1 MSDGEAYN
9 PDYTDEDLEI
19 AGEPIY
25 ENKSV
30 GDSSTNN
37 PTLEDVYQDP
47 NIVEYPMSGQTNR
60 IATPLQ
66 RKEGATAPSSRLF

>member
-9 PDYTDEDLEI
+9 PDYTDEDLGI

-25 ENKSV
+25 ENKSAAPA
-30 GDSSTNN
+30 SATN

-47 NIVEYPMSGQTNR
+47 NIVEYPMAGQTNR

-66 RKEGATAPSSRLF
+66 QREGATAPSSRLF